1 MMNRDAWFLKWV
13 NIIPFSDL
21 CLTMEPPT
29 ISLDHATRVDRSNRL
44 PRWCSL
50 PMPGTHL
57 LVTGTTS
64 INPVMIPI
72 DRRRSYIIGGSTE
85 DDVVIRE
92 LNEVRLILMHHRNG
106 NVYLSR
112 YNNTGSR
119 SISDVTGYVEG
130 GLLVS
135 FSAVPFELQTET
147 PIKVNEIQLMV
158 SRRTGK
164 KVLRECLREFTA
176 ADEQTRSNTLTN
188 IGSDVSSLKHNR
200 NDSASHECTPQ
211 SVRYMKKRR
220 KRDVM
225 DNVARSVQFI
235 DI

>member
-1 MMNRDAWFLKWV
+1 MTNRDEWFVNWV

-21 CLTMEPPT
+21 CITMEPPT
-29 ISLDHATRVDRSNRL
+29 LLLDHATRVDRSNRL

-72 DRRRSYIIGGSTE
+72 DRRRSYLIGGSPE
-85 DDVVIRE
+85 ADVVIRE
-92 LNEVRLILMHHRNG
+92 LNGVRLILMHHRNG
-106 NVYLSR
+106 NVYLSTC
-112 YNNTGSR
+112 NHAGSPP
-119 SISDVTGYVEG
+119 ISDVTGYVEG
-130 GLLVS
+130 GILVT
-135 FSAVPFELQTET
+135 FSAVPFELQTDT

-176 ADEQTRSNTLTN
+176 ADEQTRNNTLTN
-188 IGSDVSSLKHNR
+188 IGSDVSLHKHHR
-200 NDSASHECTPQ
+200 NGSATHECTPQ
-211 SVRYMKKRR
+211 SARYMKKRR
-220 KRDVM
+220 KRDVV